1 MTAPCGFVC
10 SWARF
15 VGLAST
21 LVASHNDIPWL
32 LRRGFQ
38 PKRETTRSF
47 VQSLSLL
54 RTKGPSDFR
63 SEIVLHWSVW
73 ESHRGLPREND
84 ASRKW
89 HAPDQHKS
97 YPNVS
102 TSRLQGVDVGMRSRE
117 SGAIKLTADRRACLL
132 WHS

>member
-47 VQSLSLL
+47 VRSLSLL
-54 RTKGPSDFR
+54 RTKRPSDFR

-89 HAPDQHKS
+89 HAPDQHES
-97 YPNVS
+97 YPNLES
-102 TSRLQGVDVGMRSRE
+102 PSRYCHNAWQQVMMKTTYRPGLCLSSSR
-117 SGAIKLTADRRACLL
+117 
-132 WHS
+132 